1 MQTQKWL
8 ERIFFSII
16 LHDHT
21 ILKFYFHKM
30 INNQNTVYSIKK
42 NFIYKEG
49 VFKKRIQLCIL

>member
-42 NFIYKEG
+42 KFIYKEG
-49 VFKKRIQLCIL
+49 EFKKRI